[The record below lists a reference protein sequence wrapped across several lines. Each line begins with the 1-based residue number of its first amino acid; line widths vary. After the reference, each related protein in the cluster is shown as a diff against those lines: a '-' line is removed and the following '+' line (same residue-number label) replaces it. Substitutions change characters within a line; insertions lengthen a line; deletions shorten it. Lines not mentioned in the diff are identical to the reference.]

1 MGYGSET
8 QSRATNS
15 SMAANIKAKDEL
27 TLDVRVET
35 PGRPIPL
42 VARQFKAKATSA
54 GEDIITPVSQ
64 QAAQSIIEG
73 LVR

>member
-1 MGYGSET
+1 VQQTSL
-8 QSRATNS
+8 
-15 SMAANIKAKDEL
+15 AANIKAKDEL

-35 PGRPIPL
+35 PGRLIPL